1 MPYSPSKK
9 SPGLDPFFPLAPLL
23 AALKRPPL
31 APVLFIQGDDEW
43 IVGEASRRVSL
54 AFRET
59 FPESEI
65 SSYEGTWDGVREA
78 VADAATIAL
87 FATNRLVIL
96 STGELLQKK
105 KPKAGGKKA
114 TDEPAGAEAEAEPSE
129 PAELPETALERLAG
143 YVSTATASDNVLLA
157 LGVSPDPA
165 NETLRLLAHAAVT
178 ADFKAENDAERRER
192 LAALGLER
200 ALDRQA
206 LVEPE
211 VFEILTERGRL
222 SARAFLQE
230 LDRLIE
236 TAPSGRVTGEQAAR
250 LVVDE
255 RKGYGSDFV
264 EKVAARQPLE
274 ALRMLES
281 LLGGAEFTAF
291 RPWGG
296 RDDAP
301 TKKGPRGDAAFFP
314 LLGLLAAEIR
324 RMLMLKAAV
333 LERGGTARR
342 MDYRTFADRLLP
354 SLKAPRAGLPG
365 LPLDAHPY
373 VLHKGYLASL
383 DWSLGELTRALGD
396 LESIDRGVKS
406 GAGSG
411 TELLEAF
418 LLSRASPRPSGPI

>member
-1 MPYSPSKK
+1 
-9 SPGLDPFFPLAPLL
+9 
-23 AALKRPPL
+23 
-31 APVLFIQGDDEW
+31 VLFIHGDDEW
-43 IVGEASRRVSL
+43 IVGEAARRVAV

-59 FPESEI
+59 FPESEV

-105 KPKAGGKKA
+105 KPKA
-114 TDEPAGAEAEAEPSE
+114 AEKRAAEESGDADSDAE
-129 PAELPETALERLAG
+129 PAEPPETALERLAG
-143 YVSTATASDNVLLA
+143 YLSTTRASDNVLLVLA
-157 LGVSPDPA
+157 VSPDPS
-165 NETLRLLAHAAVT
+165 NETLRLLARSSVT

-200 ALDRQA
+200 ALDRHV

-211 VFEILTERGRL
+211 VFETLTERGRL

-255 RKGYGSDFV
+255 RKEYGSDFV
-264 EKVAARQPLE
+264 ERVAARQPLE

-296 RDDAP
+296 KDDAP
-301 TKKGPRGDAAFFP
+301 AKKGPRGDAAFFP

-333 LERGGTARR
+333 LERGGPARR

-354 SLKAPRAGLPG
+354 SLKAPRADLPG

-383 DWSLGELTRALGD
+383 DWSLGELAGALRD

-418 LLSRASPRPSGPI
+418 LLRRASPRPFQPI